1 MLKPST
7 GGTQVDLAA
16 PSLLCGIECAAQLG
30 VSNIYL

>member
-7 GGTQVDLAA
+7 EGTQVDLVA
-16 PSLLCGIECAAQLG
+16 PALLCGIECAAQLG